1 MEGNEEEGARHFLV
15 VPTGQDWALG
25 TNNNSYKKQTGNVTR
40 TQKALHCECDQ
51 MLEQVL
57 QRHHGVS
64 NHVDTQNLS
73 LNLQNIFLYNLA

>member
-15 VPTGQDWALG
+15 VPTDRIGHWAQI
-25 TNNNSYKKQTGNVTR
+25 TTATKNKQEMSPECKKP
-40 TQKALHCECDQ
+40 LHCECDQ